1 MAKGHH
7 VGRQHRKHRKAA
19 CRDALALLAADARK
33 HIKPYLIGA
42 PVAVR
47 WVQSSCTPPHER
59 QQRRRE
65 ERAPSKPM
73 DHRAAP
79 AYREKMSAA
88 LRAAWARRKAMQRD
102 SLQTSTLGA
111 IPPARELVK
120 RGRRGR

>member
-1 MAKGHH
+1 MAKGRH
-7 VGRQHRKHRKAA
+7 VGRGHRKQRKAV

-33 HIKPYLIGA
+33 HIKPYLLGTPI
-42 PVAVR
+42 AVR
-47 WVQSSCTPPHER
+47 LVQSSCAPPHER
-59 QQRRRE
+59 PSRRRE
-65 ERAPSKPM
+65 ERAPSRPM
-73 DHRAAP
+73 DHRATP
-79 AYREKMSAA
+79 SYREKMSAS